1 MFKIKFEFSFRILRG
16 NIQFNQRDKK
26 GVTSNLIDF
35 IEFCDL
41 YIHQITGQK
50 GISTILNYQTAVRSL
65 RKYAQ
70 YRDDP
75 FTAMDANVIQ
85 GYQRWLLQ
93 KGISLNTV
101 SCYMRSLRALYH
113 IAVEK
118 GILQLN
124 GSFRKV
130 YTGNAKTDKRS
141 VDLEDVRK
149 LKHLSLK
156 AGSSL
161 EWSRDLFLFSFYAL
175 GMPFVDVAFLK
186 WKHINGD
193 TIQYHRHKTGQR
205 ITIKIEACMW
215 DILHRLGRHDGEYI
229 FPIITAFDEKEVYL
243 QYKKAL
249 NCYNR
254 CLKKLAKQ
262 AGIETKLTSYC
273 VRHTWASVAFQQ
285 NIELPVIS
293 KALGHTNPNTTLVY
307 IKELDDQRLEEA
319 NKQLLKEIDVI

>member
-1 MFKIKFEFSFRILRG
+1 MFKIKFSIRILRG
-16 NIQFNQRDKK
+16 NIQLGKK
-26 GVTSNLIDF
+26 EKKCLKSDFIDF
-35 IEFCDL
+35 IEFCNL
-41 YIHQITGQK
+41 YIQQTTGQK
-50 GISTILNYQTAVRSL
+50 GFSTTQNYLTAIRSL
-65 RKYAQ
+65 QEYVKCKNGQ
-70 YRDDP
+70 ISVMDD
-75 FTAMDANVIQ
+75 NLIQ

-93 KGISLNTV
+93 KDVCLNTV
-101 SCYMRSLRALYH
+101 SCYMRSLRALYNA
-113 IAVEK
+113 AVEK
-118 GILQLN
+118 NIV
-124 GSFRKV
+124 GSDNLFRKV

-141 VDLEDVRK
+141 VDLEAVRK
-149 LKHLSLK
+149 LKDLPLK

-161 EWSRDLFLFSFYAL
+161 EQSRDLFLFSFYAL

-186 WKHINGD
+186 WKQIIGD